1 MLRNNLFG
9 SHVLLICSSSVIED
23 YQKEIDQ
30 LQKKLSQ
37 TEEEGTLLRDRL
49 NEVELELGK
58 TLDDHALTIR
68 KCESLVAERAA
79 LVEQEALHSAER

>member
-1 MLRNNLFG
+1 MIF
-9 SHVLLICSSSVIED
+9 SSPIMEN

-30 LQKKLSQ
+30 LQENVSQ
-37 TEEEGTLLRDRL
+37 KDDEKTLLRDRL
-49 NEVELELGK
+49 NEVELELRK

-68 KCESLVAERAA
+68 KCESLVGEQAA